1 VKGNAFSSRGLGLE
15 LSQHS
20 GGGLHIGGEVKP
32 QLQALRGGTI
42 QDAQKA
48 VDEAAVGLAFS
59 WIARV
64 GSELTSTAQH
74 GKSEERIIG
83 VVREM

>member
-1 VKGNAFSSRGLGLE
+1 MK
-15 LSQHS
+15 
-20 GGGLHIGGEVKP
+20 
-32 QLQALRGGTI
+32 
-42 QDAQKA
+42 
-48 VDEAAVGLAFS
+48 AAVGLAFS

-64 GSELTSTAQH
+64 GGELTSTAQH

>member
-1 VKGNAFSSRGLGLE
+1 M
-15 LSQHS
+15 
-20 GGGLHIGGEVKP
+20 
-32 QLQALRGGTI
+32 
-42 QDAQKA
+42 
-48 VDEAAVGLAFS
+48 EAAVGLAFS